1 MTTAVIVEDDVL
13 ASMALV
19 QLLES
24 EGYSVR
30 SFVSTDE
37 AYARCINDVPDVLI
51 ADWCVPGEMST
62 ADLALA
68 LRNAKSD
75 MKIVFISG
83 YESNELRGMTQSLRG
98 AECISK
104 PIQFD
109 RFLSDIRSESSTSV
123 L

>member
-1 MTTAVIVEDDVL
+1 VTTAVIVEDDVL

-19 QLLES
+19 QLLEG

-30 SFVSTDE
+30 SFACTDE
-37 AYARCINDVPDVLI
+37 AYARCINEVPDVLI
-51 ADWCVPGEMST
+51 ADWCVPGGMST

-68 LRNAKSD
+68 LRQARAD
-75 MKIVFISG
+75 MKIIFISG
-83 YESNELRGMTQSLRG
+83 YESNELRGMAQSLRG

-104 PIQFD
+104 PIQFE
-109 RFLSDIRSESSTSV
+109 RFLSDIRSESNSPA